1 MQYVHIKHAVK
12 QRQLA
17 NLVYRMT
24 SNLKINEASKPKKPM
39 NVKN

>member
-17 NLVYRMT
+17 NLVYHKT
-24 SNLKINEASKPKKPM
+24 SNLKINEASKLKKTT